1 MRFAKHPLR
10 FAIIRS
16 SRRATRGI
24 RESAQTRVRI
34 RVLKRVTELR
44 EANYYGAE
52 ESEELRK
59 EIRLLCGNR
68 YVEYHGWTS
77 GWTEYAQ

>member
-1 MRFAKHPLR
+1 MLEAELR
-10 FAIIRS
+10 GKDRKDA
-16 SRRATRGI
+16 
-24 RESAQTRVRI
+24 SALERLRQTA
-34 RVLKRVTELR
+34 KRVTELR

-77 GWTEYAQ
+77 DWTEYAQ